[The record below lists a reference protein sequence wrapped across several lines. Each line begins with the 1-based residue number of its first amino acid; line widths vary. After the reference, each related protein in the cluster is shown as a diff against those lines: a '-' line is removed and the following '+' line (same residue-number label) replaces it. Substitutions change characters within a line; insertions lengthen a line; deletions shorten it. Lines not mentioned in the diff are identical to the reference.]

1 MTSST
6 ALQEIETLDPI
17 ADHQRI
23 MLLTCRVDFPFDTT
37 RALEF
42 ALFRTF
48 CVPTIAALL
57 DKTHEFGD
65 RAQRR
70 YDDTDI
76 IVSHLIELGYDS
88 PRGRAA
94 IKQMNE
100 IHGRFDI
107 SNDDFLYVLST
118 FVFEPARWI
127 GRFGWRPLIEK
138 ERLAM
143 FYFWREVGR
152 RMNIKD
158 LPESSEALEQFNR
171 EYERT
176 RYRYT
181 PANANVGNATIRMFA
196 SWMPAPLRPLTPV
209 AMRALLDPPLLE
221 AFDFK
226 PAPAWVRQGVERA
239 VRLRS
244 RLAHTLVRRKEPLLR
259 TSMKPRSY
267 PEGYDVT
274 KIGPAKCPFRS

>member
-1 MTSST
+1 MTSSA
-6 ALQEIETLDPI
+6 ALCEIETLDPMV
-17 ADHQRI
+17 DHQRI

-48 CVPTIAALL
+48 CVPTISALL
-57 DKTHEFGD
+57 DKTREFGD

-88 PRGRAA
+88 EGGRAA
-94 IKQMNE
+94 VKRMNE

-107 SNDDFLYVLST
+107 RNDDFLYVLST
-118 FVFEPARWI
+118 FVYEPIRWI
-127 GRFGWRPLIEK
+127 ARFGWRPLLEK

-152 RMNIKD
+152 RMNLKD
-158 LPESSEALEQFNR
+158 LPDSYGAFEEFNR
-171 EYERT
+171 AYERT
-176 RYRYT
+176 RYQYT
-181 PANANVGNATIRMFA
+181 PANANVGNATMRMFA

-226 PAPAWVRQGVERA
+226 PPPAWLRKSVEVA

-244 RLAHTLVRRKEPLLR
+244 RLARVLVRRKKPLLR
-259 TSMKPRSY
+259 TSLKPRTY